1 MSEAAIFTYGLVV
14 FGIVSAACWMIIW
27 GIVQERR
34 DREGGLDAGPDARS
48 SAGEPTKTEASG
60 KTIPTAPAGQG

>member
-1 MSEAAIFTYGLVV
+1 MSEAAIFTYGFVV

-34 DREGGLDAGPDARS
+34 DREQGLDAGPDARPS
-48 SAGEPTKTEASG
+48 EGERTTTETGG
-60 KTIPTAPAGQG
+60 KTIPTATTDRG